1 MFPVPGHASRDDSGF
16 RTLGDDIGPWTL
28 DFPWGTIARM
38 SRPARLPSA
47 LAAGLLLAA
56 WTPALQEPEAELIQK
71 IRDLIIQLRERHPGT
86 RQKAE
91 DDLFSLGMPALP
103 IIRVEEARLTQ
114 GDLKFRLG
122 VIIKR
127 IEKNHRK
134 NIALGNTLLVTLSVK
149 DRPIRDVLDD
159 LEQMTSVP
167 IEQKGI
173 PADAATTL
181 DVKGVSLWE
190 AIDQICG
197 AHGKLAWDVS
207 EKGVSFRREAYVR
220 PFMATASGYLLIARP
235 FLRYPPG
242 PGSGDRD
249 YVRSDMVIAGAP
261 GAASVSQYVTYDAL
275 VDDKGTN
282 LLTTP
287 SGLAAAT
294 SIGGYRLL
302 ADPAPDRPLFRIPF
316 DVLDGAPAR
325 GSTRFKTCK
334 GTAVLHA
341 VLEAEIRVDLRGT
354 FLKKGARGEGF
365 GLVLEVDTLEIS
377 PTRVRMEV
385 SITDTRVVKRKE
397 ERIFYPQNRGKI
409 VLRDAAGKEIASEA
423 EQVGPVVESGKPVS
437 KETTRFKVQAALKDG
452 ATLNAVEVWEA
463 TYVEAIKIAFDFKDV
478 PMKKMK

>member
-1 MFPVPGHASRDDSGF
+1 MR
-16 RTLGDDIGPWTL
+16 R
-28 DFPWGTIARM
+28 IALHVLIFF
-38 SRPARLPSA
+38 SLFLSA
-47 LAAGLLLAA
+47 AA
-56 WTPALQEPEAELIQK
+56 QDEAELTAK
-71 IRDLIIQLRERHPGT
+71 VRDLIVQLRERHPGT

-91 DDLFSLGMPALP
+91 DDLFSLGLPALP
-103 IIRVEEARLTQ
+103 IIRVEEARLSQ

-149 DRPIRDVLDD
+149 DRLIRDVLDD
-159 LEQMTSVP
+159 LQKMTSVP

-173 PADAATTL
+173 PPDAATTL
-181 DVKGVSLWE
+181 DVKGVTLWE

-207 EKGVSFRREAYVR
+207 EKGVSFRREAYLR
-220 PFMATASGYLLIARP
+220 PFMATTSGYLLIVRP
-235 FLRYPPG
+235 FLRHPPG

-249 YVRSDMVIAGAP
+249 YARSDMIIAGPP
-261 GAASVSQYVTYDAL
+261 GAASVSHYVTYEAL

-287 SGLAAAT
+287 SGLAART
-294 SIGGYRLL
+294 TIGGYRLL
-302 ADPAPDRPLFRIPF
+302 AEPAPDRPLFKIPF

-325 GSTRFKTCK
+325 GSTRFKACK
-334 GTAVLHA
+334 GTAVLNA
-341 VLEAEIRVDLRGT
+341 VLETEIRVDLRGT

-365 GLVLEVDTLEIS
+365 GLVLVVDTLDIS
-377 PTRVRMEV
+377 PTRVRMEIA
-385 SITDTRVVKRKE
+385 ITDTRIVKRKE

-409 VLRDAAGKEIASEA
+409 MLRDAAGKEIASET
-423 EQVGPVVESGKPVS
+423 EQVGRVVESGEPVS

-463 TYVEAIKIAFDFKDV
+463 TYVEPIKIAFDFKDV
-478 PMKKMK
+478 PMKKVK